1 MKTIKDSVHDHITID
16 GLALDLLDTS
26 PVQRLRHIKQLG
38 TVSLV
43 YPSANHTRFE
53 HSIGVYHLACEVTNH
68 LEIPSEIANHIRAA
82 AMLHDIGHSPYSHN
96 IEPLLNHRIGFEHE
110 NIEELLT
117 STPLCSVLETHNIDP
132 NMIANLIIG
141 KGQYGQII
149 SSSIDVDRMDYLV
162 RDAHHTGV
170 PYGAIDHGRLVRELT
185 FVDDEL
191 VLSASGGNV
200 QAAESLLLARTLMGP
215 TVYNHHVAR
224 ISKSI
229 LRRATEFLLDSEIIK
244 ENDLRNMDDHD
255 LHAAL
260 RSNSTTAPLEK
271 RISNRN
277 LYKRAI
283 WAEMKDV
290 PDDVINA
297 DYDSIR
303 TFENHIASKLNV
315 DRQSVIIDIPSPPS
329 TTAKEIKIKVGD
341 EIRMLHDH
349 SPLIDA
355 LQDAQKEQWRL
366 GVYAPKNLVDRV
378 GSAAENELNLETNG
392 HLISM
397 RSKKNFSLDKFIN

>member
-16 GLALDLLDTS
+16 GLALDLLDTP

-53 HSIGVYHLACEVTNH
+53 HSIGVYHLACEVTKH
-68 LEIPSEIANHIRAA
+68 LGTPLEVTNHIRAA

-96 IEPLLNHRIGFEHE
+96 IEPLLNHRIGFAHE
-110 NIEELLT
+110 DIEDLLT
-117 STPLCSVLETHNIDP
+117 SPPLCTVLENHNLDA
-132 NMIANLIIG
+132 NLIANLIIG

-170 PYGAIDHGRLVRELT
+170 PYGTIDHGRLVRELT
-185 FVDDEL
+185 FAEDDL
-191 VLSASGGNV
+191 VLSVSGGNV

-229 LRRATEFLLDSEIIK
+229 LRRATEFLLDSKIIK
-244 ENDLRNMDDHD
+244 ENDLRTMDDHD
-255 LHAAL
+255 LHVAL
-260 RSNSTTAPLEK
+260 RSNATTSPLEK

-297 DYDSIR
+297 DYDSIHA
-303 TFENHIASKLNV
+303 FEEHIASKIGV
-315 DRQSVIIDIPSPPS
+315 DSKSVIIDIPSLPL
-329 TTAKEIKIKVGD
+329 AIGNEIKIKVGA
-341 EIRMLHDH
+341 EISMLHDH
-349 SPLIDA
+349 SPLVGA

-366 GVYAPKNLVDRV
+366 GVYAPKNIVEQV
-378 GSAAENELNLETNG
+378 GSAAERELNLETNG

-397 RSKKNFSLDKFIN
+397 RSKKNFSLDNFIN

>member
-16 GLALDLLDTS
+16 GLALDLLDTP

-68 LEIPSEIANHIRAA
+68 LGTPLEVTNHIRAA

-96 IEPLLNHRIGFEHE
+96 IEPLLNHRIGFAHE
-110 NIEELLT
+110 DIEDLLT
-117 STPLCSVLETHNIDP
+117 SPPLCTVLENHNLDA
-132 NMIANLIIG
+132 NLIANLIIG

-185 FVDDEL
+185 FAEDEL
-191 VLSASGGNV
+191 VLSVSGGNV

-215 TVYNHHVAR
+215 AVYNHHVAR

-229 LRRATEFLLDSEIIK
+229 LRRATEFLLDSKIIK
-244 ENDLRNMDDHD
+244 ESDLRNMDDHD
-255 LHAAL
+255 LHVAL
-260 RSNSTTAPLEK
+260 RSNATTSPLEK

-283 WAEMKDV
+283 WVEMKDV

-297 DYDSIR
+297 DYDSIHA
-303 TFENHIASKLNV
+303 FEENIASKIGV
-315 DRQSVIIDIPSPPS
+315 DSKSVIIDIPSLPS
-329 TTAKEIKIKVGD
+329 TIENEIKIKVGD
-341 EIRMLHDH
+341 EISMLHDH
-349 SPLIDA
+349 SPLVGA

-366 GVYAPKNLVDRV
+366 GVYAPKNIVEQV
-378 GSAAENELNLETNG
+378 GNAAERELNLETNG

-397 RSKKNFSLDKFIN
+397 RSKKNFSLDNFIN

>member
-162 RDAHHTGV
+162 RDAHH
-170 PYGAIDHGRLVRELT
+170 
-185 FVDDEL
+185 
-191 VLSASGGNV
+191 LS
-200 QAAESLLLARTLMGP
+200 L
-215 TVYNHHVAR
+215 
-224 ISKSI
+224 I
-229 LRRATEFLLDSEIIK
+229 
-244 ENDLRNMDDHD
+244 
-255 LHAAL
+255 
-260 RSNSTTAPLEK
+260 
-271 RISNRN
+271 
-277 LYKRAI
+277 
-283 WAEMKDV
+283 
-290 PDDVINA
+290 
-297 DYDSIR
+297 
-303 TFENHIASKLNV
+303 HI
-315 DRQSVIIDIPSPPS
+315 
-329 TTAKEIKIKVGD
+329 
-341 EIRMLHDH
+341 
-349 SPLIDA
+349 
-355 LQDAQKEQWRL
+355 
-366 GVYAPKNLVDRV
+366 
-378 GSAAENELNLETNG
+378 
-392 HLISM
+392 
-397 RSKKNFSLDKFIN
+397 

>member
-185 FVDDEL
+185 FIDDEL

-260 RSNSTTAPLEK
+260 RSNSITAPLEK

-303 TFENHIASKLNV
+303 TFENHIASKLSV
-315 DRQSVIIDIPSPPS
+315 DRQSVIIDIPPSPS

-341 EIRMLHDH
+341 EIHMLHDH

>member
-1 MKTIKDSVHDHITID
+1 MKTIKDSVHDPITID

>member
-16 GLALDLLDTS
+16 GLALDLLDS
-26 PVQRLRHIKQLG
+26 PAVQRLRHIKQLG

-53 HSIGVYHLACEVTNH
+53 HSIGVYHLACKVTNH
-68 LEIPSEIANHIRAA
+68 LSIPTEESNHIRAA

-96 IEPLLNHRIGFEHE
+96 IEPLLNHRIGFEHDD
-110 NIEELLT
+110 ILELLT
-117 STPLCSVLETHNIDP
+117 STPLSVLLEKHNLDA
-132 NMIANLIIG
+132 NLIADLIIG
-141 KGQYGQII
+141 KGKHGQII

-170 PYGAIDHGRLVRELT
+170 PYGSIDHGRLVRELSLSNG
-185 FVDDEL
+185 EL
-191 VLSASGGNV
+191 VLSVSNGNV

-224 ISKSI
+224 ISKSL
-229 LRRATEFLLDSEIIK
+229 LRRATEFLLDSKIIK
-244 ENDLRNMDDHD
+244 EHDLRSMDDHD

-260 RSNSTTAPLEK
+260 RSHPKTSPLET

-283 WAEMKDV
+283 WAELKDV

-297 DYDSIR
+297 NYDSIHS
-303 TFENHIASKLNV
+303 FEETIASKLNIDV
-315 DRQSVIIDIPSPPS
+315 QSVIIDIPKLPLPIGQD
-329 TTAKEIKIKVGD
+329 IKIKAGD
-341 EIRMLHDH
+341 STRMLHEH
-349 SPLIDA
+349 SSLIDA
-355 LQDAQKEQWRL
+355 LQAAQKEQWRL
-366 GVYAPKNLVDRV
+366 GVYAPENLVERV
-378 GSAAENELNLETNG
+378 GSAAERELNLQTNG

-397 RSKKNFSLDKFIN
+397 RSKKNFSLDTFMT

>member
-16 GLALDLLDTS
+16 GLALDLLDTP

-68 LEIPSEIANHIRAA
+68 LGISSEITNHIRAA

-117 STPLCSVLETHNIDP
+117 SSPLCSVLEKHNLDA
-132 NMIANLIIG
+132 NLIANLIIG
-141 KGQYGQII
+141 KGQYSQII

-229 LRRATEFLLDSEIIK
+229 LRRATEFLLDSKVIK

-255 LHAAL
+255 LHAVL
-260 RSNSTTAPLEK
+260 RSNSITSPLEK

-303 TFENHIASKLNV
+303 AFENHIASKLNV
-315 DRQSVIIDIPSPPS
+315 DRQSVIIDIPASPS

-366 GVYAPKNLVDRV
+366 GVYAPKNLVERV
-378 GSAAENELNLETNG
+378 GSAAESELNLETNG

-397 RSKKNFSLDKFIN
+397 RSKRNFSLDKFIN

>member
-185 FVDDEL
+185 FIDDEL

-303 TFENHIASKLNV
+303 TFENHIASKLSV
-315 DRQSVIIDIPSPPS
+315 DRQSVIIDIPPSPS

-341 EIRMLHDH
+341 EIHMLHDH

>member
-82 AMLHDIGHSPYSHN
+82 EMLHDIGHSPYSHN

-185 FVDDEL
+185 FIDDEL

-366 GVYAPKNLVDRV
+366 GVYAPTNLVDRV

>member
-16 GLALDLLDTS
+16 GLALDLLDTP

-68 LEIPSEIANHIRAA
+68 LGTPLEVTNHIRAA

-96 IEPLLNHRIGFEHE
+96 IEPLLNHRIGFAHE
-110 NIEELLT
+110 DIEDLLT
-117 STPLCSVLETHNIDP
+117 SPPLCTVLENHNLDA
-132 NMIANLIIG
+132 NLIANLIIG

-185 FVDDEL
+185 FAEGEL
-191 VLSASGGNV
+191 VLSVSGGNV

-229 LRRATEFLLDSEIIK
+229 LRRATEFLLDSKIIK

-255 LHAAL
+255 LHVAL
-260 RSNSTTAPLEK
+260 RSNATTSPLEK

-283 WAEMKDV
+283 WVEMKDV

-297 DYDSIR
+297 DYDSIHA
-303 TFENHIASKLNV
+303 FEENIASKIGV
-315 DRQSVIIDIPSPPS
+315 DSKSVIIDIPSLPS
-329 TTAKEIKIKVGD
+329 AIGNEIKIKVGD
-341 EIRMLHDH
+341 EISMLHDH
-349 SPLIDA
+349 SPLVDA

-366 GVYAPKNLVDRV
+366 GVYAPKNIVEKV
-378 GSAAENELNLETNG
+378 GSAAERELNLETNG

-397 RSKKNFSLDKFIN
+397 RSKKNFSLDNFIN

>member
-185 FVDDEL
+185 FIDDEL

>member
-16 GLALDLLDTS
+16 GLALDLLDTP

-68 LEIPSEIANHIRAA
+68 LGTPLEATNHIRAA

-96 IEPLLNHRIGFEHE
+96 IEPLLNHRIGFAHE
-110 NIEELLT
+110 DIEDLLT
-117 STPLCSVLETHNIDP
+117 SPPLCTVLENHNLDA
-132 NMIANLIIG
+132 NLIANLIIG

-170 PYGAIDHGRLVRELT
+170 PYGTIDHGRLVRELT
-185 FVDDEL
+185 FAEDEL
-191 VLSASGGNV
+191 VLSVSGGNV

-229 LRRATEFLLDSEIIK
+229 LRRATEFLLDSKIIK

-255 LHAAL
+255 LHVAL
-260 RSNSTTAPLEK
+260 RSNATTSPLEK

-277 LYKRAI
+277 LYKRAV

-297 DYDSIR
+297 DYDSIHA
-303 TFENHIASKLNV
+303 FEEHIASKIDV
-315 DRQSVIIDIPSPPS
+315 DSKSVIIDIPSLPL
-329 TTAKEIKIKVGD
+329 AIGNEIKIKVGD
-341 EIRMLHDH
+341 EISMLHDH
-349 SPLIDA
+349 SPLVGA

-366 GVYAPKNLVDRV
+366 GVYAPKNIVEQV
-378 GSAAENELNLETNG
+378 GSAAERELNLETKG

-397 RSKKNFSLDKFIN
+397 RSKKNFSLDNFIN

>member
-185 FVDDEL
+185 FVDDQL